1 MFFKSTKLQKEIDS
15 LNTILNKKELLNIE
29 LTNNNDQLQLSN
41 DNYKNEVSKLNDIIS
56 ELNNKIQSSK
66 TEIKEDTNIQRD
78 SVHLI
83 FKNQNEHLQ
92 IGLADIQDNLAKS
105 IDLSHKS
112 IENVDIIHKS
122 NIDSQKKLA
131 SIVSNIDNLSTDTNS
146 LNDIVNTLNTD
157 ATNISNSI
165 KTIDQISFQTNI
177 LSLNA
182 AVEAATAGEAGK
194 GFAVVAQEV
203 RNLATRSADAAKEI
217 TDVVSSIQNSI
228 TTTNEKFDLLK
239 NDISKLLS
247 DTNSY
252 STNVTQIMNTSNES
266 FGGLEKITDIV
277 FMNLA
282 KLDHVLWKVNTYLS
296 VANKE
301 EIFEFVNHN
310 NCRLGK
316 WYNHGLGKQKFSNT
330 PSYNNLDTPHAIVH
344 NTTHDVFDALKDK
357 QNVDYDSIITAFH
370 SMETASHEVFT
381 LLDAILDEKIK

>member
-1 MFFKSTKLQKEIDS
+1 MFFGNNKLQKEIDS
-15 LNTILNKKELLNIE
+15 LKAMLNEKELLNTE
-29 LTNNNDQLQLSN
+29 LSN
-41 DNYKNEVSKLNDIIS
+41 INETLILSNTNHKNEIVILNNTIS
-56 ELNNKIQSSK
+56 ELNNKLTNSK
-66 TEIKEDTNIQRD
+66 TEIKEDNNIQRD

-83 FKNQNEHLQ
+83 FQNQNENLQ
-92 IGLADIQDNLAKS
+92 IDLSEIQNNLAKS

-122 NIDSQKKLA
+122 NIDSQKKLS
-131 SIVSNIDNLSTDTNS
+131 SILLNIDNLSTDTNS
-146 LNDIVNTLNTD
+146 LNDIVNTLNSD

-228 TTTNEKFDLLK
+228 TITNDKFDLLK
-239 NDISKLLS
+239 NDISKLLN

-252 STNVTQIMNTSNES
+252 SINVNDIINTSNES
-266 FGGLEKITDIV
+266 FGGLEKTTDIV

-282 KLDHVLWKVNTYLS
+282 KLDHILWKVNTYLS
-296 VANKE
+296 VANKK

-316 WYNHGLGKQKFSNT
+316 WYNQGLGKEKFSNT
-330 PSYNNLDTPHAIVH
+330 PSYSSLELPHSIVH
-344 NTTHDVFDALKDK
+344 NSTTDVFSALKDID
-357 QNVDYDSIITAFH
+357 NVDYASIINAFNG
-370 SMETASHEVFT
+370 MENASREVFI

>member
-1 MFFKSTKLQKEIDS
+1 MFFGNNKLQEEINSLTESIKKEKS
-15 LNTILNKKELLNIE
+15 LNRELSNKNEQLVISNDNSLHEINNLKQSIEELTKELLVSNE
-29 LTNNNDQLQLSN
+29 MKDENNN
-41 DNYKNEVSKLNDIIS
+41 
-56 ELNNKIQSSK
+56 
-66 TEIKEDTNIQRD
+66 TQRD

-83 FKNQNEHLQ
+83 FKNQNENLQ
-92 IGLADIQDNLAKS
+92 SGLSDIQSNLAKS

-112 IENVDIIHKS
+112 IENVEVIHKS
-122 NIDSQKKLA
+122 NIDSQKKLN
-131 SIVSNIDNLSTDTNS
+131 SIVTNIDNISTDTNS
-146 LNDIVNTLNTD
+146 LNEIVNTLNVD
-157 ATNISNSI
+157 AMNISNSI

-217 TDVVSSIQNSI
+217 TNVVSSIQSSI
-228 TTTNEKFDLLK
+228 TSTNEKFDLLK
-239 NDISKLLS
+239 QDIAKLS
-247 DTNSY
+247 NDTNSY
-252 STNVTQIMNTSNES
+252 SSNVSEIMETSNES

-301 EIFEFVNHN
+301 EVFEFINHK

-316 WYNHGLGKQKFSNT
+316 WYNQGLGKQHFSNT
-330 PSYNNLDTPHAIVH
+330 PSYNSLDLPHSIVH
-344 NTTHDVFDALKDK
+344 NTTQDVFSAIKDID
-357 QNVDYDSIITAFH
+357 NVDYDSIIIAFN
-370 SMETASHEVFT
+370 SMESASHEVFT
-381 LLDAILDEKIK
+381 LLDNILEEKIQ

>member
-1 MFFKSTKLQKEIDS
+1 MFFGNNKLQTEINSLHEKINNEKSLNNELKSKNEQLVVLNNNAQKEIS
-15 LNTILNKKELLNIE
+15 ELQKSIEKLNKELLISNNI
-29 LTNNNDQLQLSN
+29 TNDESH
-41 DNYKNEVSKLNDIIS
+41 
-56 ELNNKIQSSK
+56 
-66 TEIKEDTNIQRD
+66 TQRD

-83 FKNQNEHLQ
+83 FKHQNENLQ
-92 IGLADIQDNLAKS
+92 TGLADIQSNLAKS

-112 IENVDIIHKS
+112 IENVEVIHKS
-122 NIDSQKKLA
+122 NIDSQKKLS
-131 SIVSNIDNLSTDTNS
+131 SIVSNIDNISTDTNS
-146 LNDIVNTLNTD
+146 LNEIVNTLNAD
-157 ATNISNSI
+157 AMNISNSI

-239 NDISKLLS
+239 QDIAKLLD

-252 STNVTQIMNTSNES
+252 SSNVSEIMNTSNES

-296 VANKE
+296 VANKK
-301 EIFEFVNHN
+301 EIFEFVNHK

-316 WYNHGLGKQKFSNT
+316 WYNQGLGKQHFSNT
-330 PSYNNLDTPHAIVH
+330 PSYNSLDLPHSIVH
-344 NTTHDVFDALKDK
+344 NTTQDVFDAIKDIDD
-357 QNVDYDSIITAFH
+357 VDYDKIINAFN
-370 SMETASHEVFT
+370 SMESASHEVFT
-381 LLDAILDEKIK
+381 LLDNILDEKIQ